1 MQHNMPRKEDKV
13 RNLEARAMK
22 QRAKKFAHKNDRR
35 SKDARRSWHREEW

>member
-1 MQHNMPRKEDKV
+1 MEAKQNTV

-35 SKDARRSWHREEW
+35 SKDAKRSWKREEW